1 MRARSCRLVG
11 CVLPFLVVG
20 SWVCPSHAQPNDND
34 YAIDLFQ
41 GPLLTS
47 ARSLSMGGALAALG
61 QGIGAY
67 TSNAA
72 APATRH
78 PYSLSWWDF
87 DIDGT
92 LSFPIRL
99 FDNNDFD
106 NSGDLDAD
114 YTNFIYLAG
123 GLQLQA
129 GPFGVGTFG
138 DLQRYQLSF
147 GDGESTT
154 VLVGRYHLLAGW
166 GFLDHQLIVGGGARA
181 VSLGVSAPDAE
192 LTFFGVSPQV
202 GVLVRPNWTPFR
214 VGATYRH
221 AVKSQFSIG
230 SDVTEDDAGVS
241 RAGPLIIPREVELPW
256 ELEVGAA
263 IQVGARPLNPAW
275 INPHDHEEELRESY
289 HRRRQQRLRRIHDQ
303 LLSMP
308 AGDGRAALR
317 ARLLEEEEAR
327 QRREQR
333 QMEQDLELLLEERR
347 SYARNW
353 PRDAVL
359 LTVDLLVTG
368 PVSDGVSLERF
379 LSQGQSFETDG
390 ECQVVASGREV
401 NFSPRF
407 GVETEPFPRYMHVRV
422 GSYYEPNRFSY
433 QPQRC
438 NDRVGR
444 QHFTFGLDVKLV
456 TTTWFGL
463 TPEVTYKLQAVGD
476 LAARYQS
483 FGLGFGVWH

>member
-1 MRARSCRLVG
+1 MNAARCWTLVLG
-11 CVLPFLVVG
+11 VLPMAFWG
-20 SWVCPSHAQPNDND
+20 SAAHAQPNDND

-41 GPLLTS
+41 GPLLAS

-78 PYSLSWWDF
+78 PYSLSWWDW

-123 GLQLQA
+123 GLQMQA
-129 GPFGVGTFG
+129 GPFGIGTFG
-138 DLQRYQLSF
+138 DLQRYTLTF
-147 GDGESTT
+147 PPDDASTT

-166 GFLDHQLIVGGGARA
+166 GFLDHQLMVGGGARA
-181 VSLGVSAPDAE
+181 LSLGVSAPDAE
-192 LTFFGVSPQV
+192 LTFFGVSPQI

-221 AVKSQFSIG
+221 AVTSQFSIG
-230 SDVTEDDAGVS
+230 SDVSEDDAGVS
-241 RAGPLIIPREVELPW
+241 RAGKLVIPREVELPW
-256 ELEVGAA
+256 ELEIGAA

-275 INPHDHEEELRESY
+275 INPHEHEEELVASY
-289 HRRRQQRLRRIHDQ
+289 RRRRQQRLRRIHDQ
-303 LLSMP
+303 LLSLP
-308 AGDGRAALR
+308 QGETRNRLR
-317 ARLLEEEEAR
+317 ARLLEDEAER

-333 QMEQDLELLLEERR
+333 RMERDLGLLLEERR
-347 SYARNW
+347 AYARNW
-353 PRDAVL
+353 PREAVL
-359 LTVDLLVTG
+359 LTVDLVVTG
-368 PVSDGVSLERF
+368 PVSEAISLERF

-433 QPQRC
+433 QPARC

-463 TPEVTYKLQAVGD
+463 SPEVTYKLQAVGD

>member
-1 MRARSCRLVG
+1 
-11 CVLPFLVVG
+11 
-20 SWVCPSHAQPNDND
+20 
-34 YAIDLFQ
+34 
-41 GPLLTS
+41 
-47 ARSLSMGGALAALG
+47 
-61 QGIGAY
+61 
-67 TSNAA
+67 
-72 APATRH
+72 
-78 PYSLSWWDF
+78 
-87 DIDGT
+87 
-92 LSFPIRL
+92 
-99 FDNNDFD
+99 
-106 NSGDLDAD
+106 
-114 YTNFIYLAG
+114 
-123 GLQLQA
+123 
-129 GPFGVGTFG
+129 
-138 DLQRYQLSF
+138 
-147 GDGESTT
+147 
-154 VLVGRYHLLAGW
+154 
-166 GFLDHQLIVGGGARA
+166 
-181 VSLGVSAPDAE
+181 
-192 LTFFGVSPQV
+192 
-202 GVLVRPNWTPFR
+202 
-214 VGATYRH
+214 
-221 AVKSQFSIG
+221 
-230 SDVTEDDAGVS
+230 
-241 RAGPLIIPREVELPW
+241 
-256 ELEVGAA
+256 
-263 IQVGARPLNPAW
+263 
-275 INPHDHEEELRESY
+275 
-289 HRRRQQRLRRIHDQ
+289 
-303 LLSMP
+303 
-308 AGDGRAALR
+308 GDGRAALR

>member
-1 MRARSCRLVG
+1 
-11 CVLPFLVVG
+11 
-20 SWVCPSHAQPNDND
+20 
-34 YAIDLFQ
+34 
-41 GPLLTS
+41 
-47 ARSLSMGGALAALG
+47 MGGALAALG

-78 PYSLSWWDF
+78 PYSLSWWDW

-123 GLQLQA
+123 GLQMQA
-129 GPFGVGTFG
+129 GPFGIGTFG
-138 DLQRYQLSF
+138 DLQRYTLTF
-147 GDGESTT
+147 PPDDASTT

-166 GFLDHQLIVGGGARA
+166 GFLDHQLMVGGGARA
-181 VSLGVSAPDAE
+181 LSLGVSAPDAE
-192 LTFFGVSPQV
+192 LTFFGVSPQI

-221 AVKSQFSIG
+221 AVTSQFSIG
-230 SDVTEDDAGVS
+230 SDVSEDDAGVS
-241 RAGPLIIPREVELPW
+241 RAGKLVIPREVELPW
-256 ELEVGAA
+256 ELEIGAA

-275 INPHDHEEELRESY
+275 INPHEHEEELVASY
-289 HRRRQQRLRRIHDQ
+289 RRRRQQRLRRIHDQ
-303 LLSMP
+303 LLSLP
-308 AGDGRAALR
+308 QGETRNRLR
-317 ARLLEEEEAR
+317 ARLLEDEAER

-333 QMEQDLELLLEERR
+333 RMERDLGLLLEERR
-347 SYARNW
+347 AYARNW
-353 PRDAVL
+353 PREAVL
-359 LTVDLLVTG
+359 LTVDLVVTG
-368 PVSDGVSLERF
+368 PVSEAISLERF

-433 QPQRC
+433 QPARC

-463 TPEVTYKLQAVGD
+463 SPEVTYKLQAVGD